1 MLPAPFFHMTS
12 ITTPDRSNLD
22 PSTADTEQ
30 IRPIKIEIVLR
41 VSRRRPEL
49 LPYLRPTAAHLCQC
63 YACHVEWAKIRRDT
77 YYGSVSL
84 HPGDGSD
91 DSDGTSA
98 QSSEVMYPSGQESDM
113 ESMSE
118 LRVDPTRDAE
128 TEVDDP
134 IEDSDGSTLEL
145 GRVPVEGHEK
155 GSSKGK
161 VRGKG
166 KGKGAGKGNVKAKAK
181 SKAKAATRT
190 LREGNGKGRGKGKG
204 RGRGK
209 GQGAGKGGDANV
221 A

>member
-1 MLPAPFFHMTS
+1 M
-12 ITTPDRSNLD
+12 
-22 PSTADTEQ
+22 
-30 IRPIKIEIVLR
+30 
-41 VSRRRPEL
+41 
-49 LPYLRPTAAHLCQC
+49 
-63 YACHVEWAKIRRDT
+63 
-77 YYGSVSL
+77 

-166 KGKGAGKGNVKAKAK
+166 KGKGAGKGNAKAKAK
-181 SKAKAATRT
+181 SKARAATRT

-204 RGRGK
+204 
-209 GQGAGKGGDANV
+209 QGAGKGGDANV